1 MIIVTGGAGFIGSRL
16 IAALNSRG
24 ATDVVAVD
32 HLGADEKWR
41 NLLPLRISDYLDRS
55 DFIERLEAGRFN
67 ARIKALIHLG
77 ACSDTTERD
86 AAFLLENNYR
96 YTLRLAEWWAHNRT
110 VRFVYASSAATYGD
124 GSRGF
129 EDDETSL
136 DRLRPLNAYGYS
148 KHLFDLVAWRRG
160 WLKEM
165 VGLKYFNVFGPNEGH
180 KGAMR
185 SLVAKT
191 WDQVRREG
199 VVRLFKSHRADC
211 ADGEQVR
218 DFIYVD
224 DAAAMTLFFL
234 DRPEIGGLFNIGS
247 GRARSWNELARAM
260 FAALGLPPRIE
271 YTPMPVE
278 LRPNYQYFTR
288 AGLAKLRRAGCDHDC
303 RSLETAVSEY
313 INNHLM
319 VKRNED

>member
-1 MIIVTGGAGFIGSRL
+1 MTGGAGFIGSRL
-16 IAALNSRG
+16 IAALNHRG
-24 ATDVVAVD
+24 MTDIVAVD

-41 NLLPLRISDYLDRS
+41 NLLPLKISDYLDRS

-67 ARIKALIHLG
+67 SRIKTLIHLG

-96 YTLRLAEWWAHNRT
+96 YTLRLAEWWADNQA

-129 EDDETSL
+129 EDDETGL

-165 VGLKYFNVFGPNEGH
+165 VGLKYFNVFGPHEEH

-199 VVRLFKSHRADC
+199 VVRLFRSHRADC

-234 DRPEIGGLFNIGS
+234 DHPETGGLFNIGS
-247 GRARSWNELARAM
+247 GKARSWNDLARAM
-260 FAALGLPPRIE
+260 FAALGRPPRIE
-271 YTPMPVE
+271 YIPMPVE
-278 LRPNYQYFTR
+278 LRPNYQYYTL

-303 RSLETAVSEY
+303 RSLEAAVSEY
-313 INNHLM
+313 INNYLR
-319 VKRNED
+319 VQGNED